1 MNETGYD
8 YPLTAAEYGGGQ
20 SRGSVSSFG
29 IRFLLAAILF
39 GLYFYS
45 KTQGVSVLGLNAAQV
60 ETAVEE
66 QGEQLIDFI
75 SQFLS

>member
-1 MNETGYD
+1 MC
-8 YPLTAAEYGGGQ
+8 
-20 SRGSVSSFG
+20 
-29 IRFLLAAILF
+29 IRDS
-39 GLYFYS
+39 FYS